1 MDSSS
6 ASNGA
11 APEGPVWAVVVAA
24 GLGRRFGAEK
34 QFLSLLGRPVH
45 LWAVEASRSVA
56 DGVVLVV
63 PLGRE
68 NDPDLIAAADRVVAG
83 GETRSQ
89 SVRAG
94 LRAVPEN
101 AGIIVVH
108 DGVRPMA
115 SEVLF
120 RAVVTAVAA
129 GADGAI
135 PGLEVADTVK
145 RVEGGVVRATIDRS
159 NLVRVQTPQAF
170 RASTL
175 RAAHATEAEV
185 TDDSAVLEAIGATV
199 VVVPGEEDNLKITS
213 PADLALLEWRL
224 ASTTAGQVAP

>member
-1 MDSSS
+1 
-6 ASNGA
+6 
-11 APEGPVWAVVVAA
+11 VWAVVVAA

>member
-1 MDSSS
+1 
-6 ASNGA
+6 
-11 APEGPVWAVVVAA
+11 VWAVVVAA

-56 DGVVLVV
+56 EGVVLVV